1 MLDVSVIFEIKIMK
15 TKNDKNFQKKSK
27 KLNRA

>member
-15 TKNDKNFQKKSK
+15 TKNDKNFQKKIRK
-27 KLNRA
+27 IE